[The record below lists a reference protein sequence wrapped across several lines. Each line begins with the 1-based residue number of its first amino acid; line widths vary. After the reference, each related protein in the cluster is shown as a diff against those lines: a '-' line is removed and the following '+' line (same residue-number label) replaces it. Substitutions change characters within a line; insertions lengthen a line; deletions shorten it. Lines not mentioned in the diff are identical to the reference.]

1 MIKGPWLWF
10 FFLLVRPQMIVI
22 LTEYKLELRRWVV
35 FENNFK
41 R

>member
-10 FFLLVRPQMIVI
+10 LLLLVRPQMIVI
-22 LTEYKLELRRWVV
+22 LTEYELELRHWVV